1 MTPETALDLFRN
13 ALTTALLIAS
23 PMLGVGLVVGLIIS
37 IVQAVTQIHEMTL
50 TFIPKMV
57 GVVLALI
64 VALPWMLRLILGY
77 TRTLLENMHS
87 YL

>member
-1 MTPETALDLFRN
+1 MTPEAALDLFRD

-23 PMLGVGLVVGLIIS
+23 PMLGVGLVVGLVIS

-57 GVVLALI
+57 GVILAI
-64 VALPWMLRLILGY
+64 VIALPWMLRLMIGY
-77 TRTLLENMHS
+77 TTTLFGGLGR
-87 YL
+87 L